1 MMADFMTRRNG
12 SVLVLCLMAL
22 AVLSVLCLWAGKVAS
37 LNRMTAVNHVRQLQS
52 LYLAE
57 AGIDSALAAIRE
69 NPLWR
74 GEFPGLAPG
83 SKGMLDLKGLSGSY
97 AITIYD
103 ATDDGSGVWDS
114 SLPGGILILYSE
126 GACAEAYQS
135 LSCRIKLSP
144 CGARTVI
151 SPRIAVISAGDITV
165 SGGTPAVTA
174 LDELGR
180 EDISMIRGNAD
191 LPVMNQA
198 ALKSLADEVFGWLDD
213 AGFTKPL
220 SARNAFWR
228 DSPADTRPY
237 ITCVTGDMILSGD
250 KVLHGIFFVEGGR
263 VSLSGNVRLNGI
275 LFAPNAREVVV
286 PGETASGSPSIRG
299 QVIAGTGGV
308 KSAGGQMGV
317 QFVGEYVEAFSD
329 AGGASVAA
337 VIVPGSWH
345 RP

>member
-1 MMADFMTRRNG
+1 MAAFMTRRNG
-12 SVLVLCLMAL
+12 SVLVLCLMVL

-37 LNRMTAVNHVRQLQS
+37 LNRMTAFNHVRQLQS

-74 GEFPGLAPG
+74 GEFPGMAPG
-83 SKGMLDLKGLSGSY
+83 GRGMLDLNGLKGSY
-97 AITIYD
+97 AITVYD
-103 ATDDGSGVWDS
+103 ATDDGSGKWDS
-114 SLPGGILILYSE
+114 RLPGGMLILYSE

-144 CGARTVI
+144 CGAKTVI

-165 SGGTPAVTA
+165 SGGTPALA
-174 LDELGR
+174 GLDELGR

-198 ALKSLADEVFGWLDD
+198 ALKALADEVFGRLDD
-213 AGFTKPL
+213 ATFTKPL

-228 DSPADTRPY
+228 DSPADSKPY

-250 KVLHGIFFVEGGR
+250 KVLYGIFFIEGDR
-263 VSLSGNVRLNGI
+263 VRLSGNVRLNGI

-286 PGETASGSPSIRG
+286 PGEVGPGFPSIRG
-299 QVIAGTGGV
+299 QVIAGSGGV

-317 QFVGEYVEAFSD
+317 QLVGEYVDGFSD
-329 AGGASVAA
+329 VGGACVEAA
-337 VIVPGSWH
+337 IVPGSWH